1 MVKFIRFYLF
11 LEWKLTNR
19 KLKKVGFNL
28 TLFWLVVP
36 ALFSL
41 IALNLVQKDTTSAW
55 FLLGG
60 FSLLFQVP
68 RSKMHHDFLDA
79 NIGKAQ
85 ITLIRITRNLLL
97 SIPLF
102 VLFVVFHKWQQIIA
116 LLVISILFSWLK
128 APQINYFAI
137 PTPYRKY
144 PFEFITGFR
153 RFFWI
158 WLILPPSIWLGCAYN
173 NYSIALFALSIVM
186 IVQIQFYNV
195 QEPVWYVWNE
205 SKTPSEF
212 LFHKFKIGTICST
225 IANTIPAFFVGAIL
239 PDSIWM
245 VAAMVMLALVMTI
258 FTILSKYAWIPNQIS
273 TLQGILFASNLFFP
287 PLLLFTIPYLY
298 KKAENNLKNYLV

>member
-1 MVKFIRFYLF
+1 L
-11 LEWKLTNR
+11 LLDWKLFNR
-19 KLKKVGFNL
+19 KLVKTGFNL
-28 TLFWLVVP
+28 TIFWLIVP
-36 ALFSL
+36 IFLFL
-41 IALNLVQKDTTSAW
+41 ISKHLIERGTNSAW
-55 FLLGG
+55 ILIFL
-60 FSLLFQVP
+60 FAAIFQVSNAKLH
-68 RSKMHHDFLDA
+68 RDFLIT
-79 NIGKAQ
+79 NIGLQKIRA
-85 ITLIRITRNLLL
+85 IRILRNLLL
-97 SIPLF
+97 AIPL
-102 VLFVVFHKWQQIIA
+102 LMMLIISGKYQQSLALTIIA
-116 LLVISILFSWLK
+116 ISAAFLK
-128 APQINYFAI
+128 VPQTNARRI

-158 WLILPPSIWLGCAYN
+158 WLILPPSIWLGSAYN

-186 IVQIQFYNV
+186 LVQIQFYNV
-195 QEPVWYVWNE
+195 QEPLWYVWNE

-239 PDSIWM
+239 PESIWM
-245 VAAMVMLALVMTI
+245 VASMVMLALVMTI